1 MNSPDRA
8 KKKSPAPA
16 IAVAA
21 SSNLWKKALL
31 HFSLCFATGF
41 FSGLAPFSSSS
52 SSQSLLRYLAHN
64 STHNSPQFP
73 QSPIQTPKFPQHDR
87 TLTEEANAYVDAD
100 PPKPL
105 SPPTPPRPLLI
116 IVTAASASAS
126 AVRSAAALTRLGHT
140 LRLVPPPLLWIVAGP
155 RDGAAAAAAAVRRMG
170 VMQRHVAV
178 EAGEG
183 GKGSAAERERAAAVA
198 HVGRHRLDGVV
209 HFADPANVYDLRFF
223 DELRRIQVFGTWPA
237 AMVAGSRRRVV
248 VEGPICRSSE
258 VVGWFS
264 KDVSSGMT
272 NITKGS
278 KPLKINISDFAFNS
292 SILWDQERWG
302 RPNSQPDVLQDS
314 IMSVQKM
321 ITEDD
326 VKLKGIPLGCSQIM
340 LWNLN
345 IPRTQIR
352 NRSKG

>member
-52 SSQSLLRYLAHN
+52 SSQSLLRYLARN
-64 STHNSPQFP
+64 STQFP
-73 QSPIQTPKFPQHDR
+73 QSPIQTPKFPLHNR

-105 SPPTPPRPLLI
+105 SPPPPPRPLLI

-155 RDGAAAAAAAVRRMG
+155 RDGAAAAAAAAAVRRMG

-183 GKGSAAERERAAAVA
+183 GRGALRSGSARPRWRTSGATASTGSSTSPTPPTSTTSASSTS
-198 HVGRHRLDGVV
+198 
-209 HFADPANVYDLRFF
+209 F
-223 DELRRIQVFGTWPA
+223 
-237 AMVAGSRRRVV
+237 AGSSTCPPLHSLKFLALGRRQWWQ
-248 VEGPICRSSE
+248 E
-258 VVGWFS
+258 VGGGWWWKDQSLDIVG
-264 KDVSSGMT
+264 SGEM
-272 NITKGS
+272 
-278 KPLKINISDFAFNS
+278 
-292 SILWDQERWG
+292 G